1 MRWLWLAAAVLL
13 GVAAVSV
20 YVAFQSPSFV
30 AGLTALAAGAV
41 WKAVAPAIL
50 RRMPPEKEAAWRKRV
65 SRGEPDQPPRGHRE
79 R

>member
-20 YVAFQSPSFV
+20 YMAFQSPSFV
-30 AGLTALAAGAV
+30 AGFTILAAGAV
-41 WKAVAPAIL
+41 WKAIAPAVF
-50 RRMPPEKEAAWRKRV
+50 RRMPPEQEAEWRKRV
-65 SRGEPDQPPRGHRE
+65 SRGEAEQPWKGHRG